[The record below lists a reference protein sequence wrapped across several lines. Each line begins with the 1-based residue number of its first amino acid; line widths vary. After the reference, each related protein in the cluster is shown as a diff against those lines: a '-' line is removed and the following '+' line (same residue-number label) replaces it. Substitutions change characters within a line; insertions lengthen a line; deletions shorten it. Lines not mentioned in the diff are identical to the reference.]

1 MRESG
6 AEIGTIDGAMS
17 RGFGRVEVF
26 ATGAVKFDSFF
37 VRNVGEADGK
47 KRMSEAQDSGTSAK
61 VSFFVFLHL
70 RRKVS
75 SIFPERRVVKQT
87 ILLSPLDVMIHLAC
101 IRPYRSL
108 ACTSTEFRSSS
119 STSSSCQIGCSRMFN
134 RAQVQSV
141 SGQRHR

>member
-17 RGFGRVEVF
+17 RGFGRVEVL

-61 VSFFVFLHL
+61 VSFFC
-70 RRKVS
+70 
-75 SIFPERRVVKQT
+75 I
-87 ILLSPLDVMIHLAC
+87 SPSKKESQFDI
-101 IRPYRSL
+101 
-108 ACTSTEFRSSS
+108 
-119 STSSSCQIGCSRMFN
+119 SR
-134 RAQVQSV
+134 AE
-141 SGQRHR
+141 SGETDHFVEPS